1 MDTTFTSIAVF
12 VLAAAVL
19 GSTITPSRNK
29 PLERRLARL
38 EEKVDLLMAH
48 VGAEQPQDPRM
59 AQLDELLAEGKQIQ
73 AIKLYREIT
82 GAGLA
87 EAKEAV
93 ERRMR

>member
-1 MDTTFTSIAVF
+1 MDTLTPLAVF
-12 VLAAAVL
+12 VLAAAVV
-19 GSTITPSRNK
+19 GSTVTSGRNK

-38 EEKVDLLMAH
+38 EEKVDRLLKHAG
-48 VGAEQPQDPRM
+48 VEAPQGPRM
-59 AQLDELLAEGKQIQ
+59 AQLDELLAQGKQIQ

-93 ERRMR
+93 DRRMR